1 MIKWICILFLI
12 LTKIAFSN
20 VIDDYATYEKYINQ
34 LQEDIKKQN
43 KFLKEIDNSRKNL
56 LSKIQA
62 VQKKVSAQEETVKIT
77 TLSIK
82 KLNEQIKQ
90 IDEKINILNADIDR
104 LSLQIKNFN
113 IYLIDN
119 RDIASIKVLLFS
131 KDFYTLLKN
140 MEIIEQINSNLKEK
154 IDQVNRKKNEIS
166 ELKNELDLRNNALLR
181 ILNLKETTLN
191 DLKNEKLKLE
201 QLVKILNEDEEGK
214 KEYIKLL
221 NKKYSELQE
230 KLKQIKPQIEKE
242 GGEKLAS
249 SNFFKSQGKIPWPAT
264 GEVIE
269 HYGPK
274 KINDFNGE
282 IFIKGIKIR
291 IKDEGYIRAVFD
303 GIVKYIDWVRGYG
316 NIVIVKHDEFFYTL
330 YANLDEI
337 FVSIDQKVKMNEK
350 IGIIDVDVKDIT
362 PYLYFEIRK
371 QDKAVDPEK
380 WLAANGG

>member
-1 MIKWICILFLI
+1 MIRWICILFLI

>member
-1 MIKWICILFLI
+1 
-12 LTKIAFSN
+12 
-20 VIDDYATYEKYINQ
+20 
-34 LQEDIKKQN
+34 
-43 KFLKEIDNSRKNL
+43 
-56 LSKIQA
+56 
-62 VQKKVSAQEETVKIT
+62 
-77 TLSIK
+77 
-82 KLNEQIKQ
+82 
-90 IDEKINILNADIDR
+90 
-104 LSLQIKNFN
+104 
-113 IYLIDN
+113 
-119 RDIASIKVLLFS
+119 
-131 KDFYTLLKN
+131 

-230 KLKQIKPQIEKE
+230 KLKQIRPQIEKE

>member
-1 MIKWICILFLI
+1 MIRWICILFLI

-230 KLKQIKPQIEKE
+230 KLKQIRPQIEKE

-316 NIVIVKHDEFFYTL
+316 NIIIVKHDEFFYTL